1 MHNWRYYPQSPSS
14 NLRLAYQGA
23 MVLLFIGLLANH
35 SRSAEPQDRFSRD
48 VYPLLAKY
56 CLDCHGTTVAEAEI
70 DLTVYDKDAASELKQ
85 HPELWQR
92 IEEVVKTDQMPPKDA
107 PQPSASENQQL
118 ITWIDEFL
126 AQEAEKT
133 SGDPGPV
140 VLRRLSNAQY
150 TYTLRDLTGVTTLDP
165 AREFPVDG
173 AAGEGFTNTGNAL
186 VMSPALVTKY
196 LDAAKEVAKHAV
208 LLPDGIEFSASTTPA
223 DWTNEK
229 LQAIRSFYQRFTS
242 DDQQGASVNLQG
254 IVFDTNKGGRLPL
267 RLYLNVLFANA
278 NQIASSLDSIS
289 EIAQKNQIS
298 RKYLTLLSK
307 AILSSKDDIFLQ
319 PLHEAWQRSIEGQPL
334 NDQEMN
340 QLVQYVQN
348 WQAALF
354 RFTTVGHIGKKGGP
368 SRWLEPVDPL
378 ASQLSIRQP
387 LPAANDQGKIEL
399 SLVTNTAGD
408 DGSNDFA
415 RWQNPRFAAPGRQPL
430 LLRDL
435 PRIASLLTQ
444 RKENALKNVM
454 AYLAAV
460 EAAQKLQSLAVTEN
474 IDDSSKNTSTN
485 QEQKGSDKSTNDE
498 PATEKPNA
506 DKTAAS
512 NQTEASEKSTQ
523 QSLRSIDPVAL
534 ANEYHVD
541 PDILTA
547 WLNYLGVS
555 VAGPIKIE
563 NHFTTQMKNSSG
575 YDFINGWGSNETP
588 LILANSS
595 DQHVRIPGNADPH
608 SIFVHPSPSLE
619 IVAGWQC
626 PIATPIKIT
635 LSGQITHAHPECGN
649 GVTWRIELRRK
660 NRRQTLAQGIAHG
673 GTPVNIDA
681 IEPVIVQQGD
691 VVAFLV
697 GPRDANHSCD
707 LTKINLTI
715 KNSADE
721 KQHWD
726 LAGDVSPDIL
736 SGNPHADR
744 LGNPAVWHFFTEA
757 VENAK
762 SAGPTLPA
770 GSLLAQWE
778 ATEPGDA
785 KKMIAEKIR
794 DLTLGTPPADRAS
807 PDGILYQQLTSLQ
820 GPLLGTPLLAES
832 QDLPN
837 WLANNTDTASNKDL
851 IIEKINTTGT
861 SEPVI
866 FGTEENPKDAHLV
879 SQAPSSTF
887 VSIPADLLQG
897 YEFQTEVTLDPKSQG
912 EASLQAQVVPGRIQ
926 PQASLQAGVA
936 NSNGTKGTWT
946 DGLQPASVSNPILVA
961 NESQARTKIL
971 DRLTTFRDLFPPA
984 LCYLKIVPVDEVVT
998 LTLFYREDDHL
1009 QRLLLDEQQTTEL
1022 NRLWD
1027 QLHFVSS
1034 DATKLVDA
1042 FAQLMEYATQ
1052 DADPSVFEPMRG
1064 PIMQRAKDFETQLVT
1079 SQPSHIAAVIEFAGK
1094 AFRRP
1099 MREDERQQLQDFY
1112 QQLRREEIPHEEAI
1126 SLLIARVLVA
1136 PAFLY
1141 RLEQPPT
1148 GEQPGAVSDYELA
1161 NRLSYFLWSSMPDRE
1176 LLDVAASK
1184 ALTQG
1189 DTLVGQAQ
1197 RMLQDPRAERL
1208 SREFAAYWL
1217 HIQNFDEFD
1226 EKSDQYFPTFA
1237 PLRAPMYEESLR
1249 FFDHLF
1255 KSDASILEILSADY
1269 TFVNGALAEHY
1280 GVPGVTGEQWQK
1292 IQLGGDSQRSGILG
1306 QATVLA
1312 TLAGASRTSP
1322 ILRGNWVSEVLL
1334 GEKLPKPP
1342 KGVPPLPDDVAG
1354 RGGLTMRELVELHS
1368 NDEKCAVCHRRIDP
1382 MGFAMENFD
1391 AIGRLRSMDEAGKP
1405 IALAVKTIDGAEFSG
1420 PLGLRDYLLN
1430 QRRDDFV
1437 MQFCK
1442 KLAGFALG
1450 RSIQLS
1456 DRSLIQEMKSSLE
1469 KNEYRFSAALKPL
1482 LNSKQFREIRGR
1494 DFLAE
1499 GAQ

>member
-1 MHNWRYYPQSPSS
+1 M
-14 NLRLAYQGA
+14 RLAYQGIIA
-23 MVLLFIGLLANH
+23 ALIVGLLVDQSH
-35 SRSAEPQDRFSRD
+35 SAEPQDRFSRD

-56 CLDCHGTTVAEAEI
+56 CLECHGTTVAEAEI
-70 DLTVYDKDAASELKQ
+70 DLTSYEKDAASELKR

-107 PQPSASENQQL
+107 PQPSDSENQQL
-118 ITWIDEFL
+118 ISWIDEFL

-208 LLPDGIEFSASTTPA
+208 LLPDGIEFSPSTTPA

-229 LQAIRSFYQRFTS
+229 LHAIRSFYQRFTS

-254 IVFDTNKGGRLPL
+254 IVFDTNKGGRLPI
-267 RLYLNVLFANA
+267 RLYLKVLFANA
-278 NQIASSLDSIS
+278 NQISSTPNSIID
-289 EIAQKNQIS
+289 IAKANHLS
-298 RKYLTLLSK
+298 PKYLTLLST
-307 AILSSKDDIFLQ
+307 AISASKDDIFLQ
-319 PLHEAWQRSIEGQPL
+319 PLHEAWQRSIAGQPL
-334 NDQEMN
+334 NDQELG
-340 QLVQYVQN
+340 QLVQYVEH

-368 SRWLEPVDPL
+368 TRWLEPVDPL

-387 LPAANDQGKIEL
+387 LPPANDQGKIEL
-399 SLVTNTAGD
+399 SLLTNTAGD
-408 DGSNDFA
+408 DGANDFA

-435 PRIASLLTQ
+435 PRIVSLLTQ

-454 AYLAAV
+454 VYLAAV
-460 EAAQKLQSLAVTEN
+460 EAAQKLQSQAVAEN
-474 IDDSSKNTSTN
+474 AEESSKNSSTSN
-485 QEQKGSDKSTNDE
+485 DQKDNND
-498 PATEKPNA
+498 PNSEKPNA
-506 DKTAAS
+506 DKTEATEQPS
-512 NQTEASEKSTQ
+512 NQDKSSPETDQTETTENSTKQ
-523 QSLRSIDPVAL
+523 ELRSIDPAAL
-534 ANEYHVD
+534 AKEYQVD

-563 NHFTTQMKNSSG
+563 NHLKEQIKNSSG
-575 YDFINGWGSNETP
+575 YDFINGWGSSQTP

-626 PIATPIKIT
+626 PIATPIKIS

-673 GTPVNIDA
+673 GTPVNIES
-681 IEPVIVQQGD
+681 IEQVIVQQGD

-697 GPRDANHSCD
+697 GPRDKNHSCD
-707 LTKINLTI
+707 LTKINLAI
-715 KNSADE
+715 KNVADD
-721 KQHWD
+721 KQQWD
-726 LAGDVSPDIL
+726 LAGDASPDIL

-757 VENAK
+757 IENAK

-785 KKMIAEKIR
+785 RKLIAEKIR
-794 DLTLGTPPADRAS
+794 DLVLGQPPADKAS

-837 WLANNTDTASNKDL
+837 WLANAVNTASNKDL
-851 IIEKINTTGT
+851 IIEKINTSGI
-861 SEPVI
+861 SESLI

-879 SQAPSSTF
+879 TQAPASTF

-897 YEFQTEVTLDPKSQG
+897 YEFQTEVVLDPKSQG
-912 EASLQAQVVPGRIQ
+912 EASLQAQVVAGRVH

-961 NESQARTKIL
+961 NESQARTKLL
-971 DRLTTFRDLFPPA
+971 DRLTTFRELFPPA

-1009 QRLLLDEQQTTEL
+1009 QRLLLDEQQTAEL

-1027 QLHFVSS
+1027 QLHFVSR

-1052 DADPSVFEPMRG
+1052 DADPSVFEPLRG
-1064 PIMQRAKDFETQLVT
+1064 PIMQRAKDFEAQLVAA
-1079 SQPSHIAAVIEFAGK
+1079 QPSHIAAIIEFAGK

-1099 MREDERQQLQDFY
+1099 MREDERQQLQEFY
-1112 QQLRREEIPHEEAI
+1112 RQLRREEIPHEEAI
-1126 SLLIARVLVA
+1126 SLVLARVLVA

-1141 RLEQPPT
+1141 RFEQPPT
-1148 GEQPGAVSDYELA
+1148 GDQPGAVSDYELA

-1176 LLDVAASK
+1176 LLDVAASQK
-1184 ALTQG
+1184 LTQG
-1189 DTLVGQAQ
+1189 DTLVRQAQ

-1249 FFDHLF
+1249 FFNHLF
-1255 KSDASILEILSADY
+1255 QSDASILEILSADY
-1269 TFVNGALAEHY
+1269 TFVNGPLAEHY
-1280 GVPGVTGEQWQK
+1280 GVPGVTGDQWQK
-1292 IQLGGDSQRSGILG
+1292 VQLGGDSQRSGILG

-1391 AIGRLRSMDEAGKP
+1391 AIGRLRSTDEAGKP

-1430 QRRDDFV
+1430 QRRDAFV
-1437 MQFCK
+1437 TQFCK